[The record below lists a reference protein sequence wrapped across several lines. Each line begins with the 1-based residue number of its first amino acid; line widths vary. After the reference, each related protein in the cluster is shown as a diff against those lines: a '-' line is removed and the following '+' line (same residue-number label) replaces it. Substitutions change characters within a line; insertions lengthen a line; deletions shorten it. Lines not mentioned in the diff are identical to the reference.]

1 MVVCYNACYKGCSA
15 TTSGLA
21 SLQYQEAEDKMVQEK
36 KGVAFT
42 SGITKDG
49 WQISVT
55 ERADSSVDAY
65 ANLEK
70 TIATMVGDGVQP
82 FVSYYNKAEPAQPE
96 SKYPPNPQEPVS
108 VLAQAE
114 QLGGVVVDQYPITPD
129 ESASIASGLEVPV
142 REIAI
147 PEGHVYLGVK
157 SSKLEEIRENDS
169 YQVLAET
176 YSYDGTWVNFFNGA
190 GNMSVAGSYYA
201 NPTGQKIFQE
211 MFHWSPALAEKAPL
225 PSGNVL
231 LYILGVNSKGTV
243 YQNIKA
249 VEPA

>member
-1 MVVCYNACYKGCSA
+1 MAK
-15 TTSGLA
+15 
-21 SLQYQEAEDKMVQEK
+21 QEYE
-36 KGVAFT
+36 GVAWT
-42 SGITKDG
+42 PMVHKPTGCVIN
-49 WQISVT
+49 VT
-55 ERADSSVDAY
+55 ERAGSSLDAY
-65 ANLEK
+65 KNLTG
-70 TIATMVGDGVQP
+70 TIAVMVEEGCIP

-96 SKYPPNPQEPVS
+96 SKYPPNPQEPAS

-114 QLGGVVVDQYPITPD
+114 QLGGVVVDQYPITPE
-129 ESASIASGLEVPV
+129 ESASIASGLLE
-142 REIAI
+142 I

-243 YQNIKA
+243 YQNIKS